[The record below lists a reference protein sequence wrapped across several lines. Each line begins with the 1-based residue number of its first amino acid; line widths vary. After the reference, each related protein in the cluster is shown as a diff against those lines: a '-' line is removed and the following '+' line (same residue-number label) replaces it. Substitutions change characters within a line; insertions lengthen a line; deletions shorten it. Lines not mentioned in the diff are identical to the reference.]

1 MGFSEDVFHGGYFSS
16 NGSKYCPKSVW
27 GDCNLTNRFSTL
39 LVSNFEQGSSY
50 RHEQHQSRRQVEN
63 VKSLILQNHAFFSY
77 SRHRRSYDTYET
89 MLFSFESHLYV
100 IINILNSETPAIP
113 EHDVNTSFST
123 LHELEYPDYTELQI
137 RVLSF
142 SAFPLTEKTEDLA
155 KAGFFYEGILF
166 K

>member
-1 MGFSEDVFHGGYFSS
+1 
-16 NGSKYCPKSVW
+16 
-27 GDCNLTNRFSTL
+27 
-39 LVSNFEQGSSY
+39 
-50 RHEQHQSRRQVEN
+50 
-63 VKSLILQNHAFFSY
+63 
-77 SRHRRSYDTYET
+77 

-113 EHDVNTSFST
+113 EHDVNASFST
-123 LHELEYPDYTELQI
+123 LHEPEYPDYTELQI